1 MSLGSDLI
9 KLQETD
15 LELDRARKALND
27 LPLIAELAKKR
38 AAHGKLKAEATR
50 LLAVRKDAQMAV
62 DDLDAAENS
71 CRESIAAAKGRPLD
85 ASDYRAVRDLEEE
98 LSLLAKK
105 LDKIA
110 FDRPDALEALAT
122 AKERERRL
130 SDYIDRFEAAIIADT
145 KEARSQAKRL
155 QDSIDELSRR
165 REQLL
170 SRLPE
175 DVRDAYERGVKKFN
189 GLVVE
194 RLEGNVPTIC
204 RTSLQP
210 ASMDALSHAEH
221 VAECPY
227 CHRMIVLDEEA

>member
-38 AAHGKLKAEATR
+38 AAHVKLKAEATR
-50 LLAVRKDAQMAV
+50 LLAVRKDAQIAV
-62 DDLDAAENS
+62 DDLAADERS
-71 CRESIAAAKGRPLD
+71 CHESIAAAKERPLD
-85 ASDYRAVRDLEEE
+85 PTDYRAVRDREEE

-110 FDRPDALEALAT
+110 FDRPGVIEALET
-122 AKERERRL
+122 AKDREHRL
-130 SDYIDRFEAAIIADT
+130 TDYIERFEASIVADT
-145 KEARSQAKRL
+145 KDARSQATRL
-155 QDSIDELSRR
+155 QDSIDELTRR
-165 REQLL
+165 REHLL

-175 DVRDAYERGVKKFN
+175 DVRDDYERGVNKFN
-189 GLVVE
+189 GLIIE

-210 ASMDALSHAEH
+210 ASMDVLRHAKH
-221 VAECPY
+221 IAECPY
-227 CHRMIVLDEEA
+227 CHRIIVLDEEA